1 MVAKVEGHGVK
12 RARNLREWTLNF
24 IQSGELTVHHLGQS
38 RWNIFDNE
46 DLSQTLQTLL
56 LSHAKGHYITASN
69 IVELVSGPVMQ
80 EKFTQ
85 SGISCASISERMAH
99 HWLQWLSWRYGAMC
113 NGMYLDGHECEDVV
127 AYRNAFVARWKVYEK
142 RFHTWDSDGV
152 EHQPQNA
159 LPVEG
164 GQFQLILVTHNE
176 SVFYQNDF

>member
-38 RWNIFDNE
+38 RWNIFDDE

-113 NGMYLDGHECEDVV
+113 VTCRWHVRLDVSKVRSV
-127 AYRNAFVARWKVYEK
+127 ANSSQKSV
-142 RFHTWDSDGV
+142 
-152 EHQPQNA
+152 
-159 LPVEG
+159 
-164 GQFQLILVTHNE
+164 LIADPKPLLT
-176 SVFYQNDF
+176 